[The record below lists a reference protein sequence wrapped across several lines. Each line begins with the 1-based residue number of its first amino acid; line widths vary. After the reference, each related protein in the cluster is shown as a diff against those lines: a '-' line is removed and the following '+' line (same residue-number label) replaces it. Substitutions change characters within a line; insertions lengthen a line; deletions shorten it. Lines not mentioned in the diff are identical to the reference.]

1 MIRVLNKFE
10 PNPYGGVEVDTTSR
24 GGFKDLSPFYLGPY
38 KWIENVGL
46 DDTPFGMI
54 ALNVENLWQYSKVY
68 QQHITGTG
76 NIDPAFFDWRAG
88 GFNKVKADRYP
99 MGKGAKPAFSY
110 WQGEHLDYVTARKKI
125 YIPAYRDLVL
135 QTNSYA
141 MLYQWVMEG
150 RDIILRDFDGYDHV
164 KMGMTLADVVNNPK
178 KSMGHA
184 FIIAGLLTGQINSM
198 L

>member
-10 PNPYGGVEVDTTSR
+10 PNPYGGVEVDTTSH

-38 KWIENVGL
+38 VWKEFNWNAGSPVEMKAMV
-46 DDTPFGMI
+46 M
-54 ALNVENLWQYSKVY
+54 ENLWQYSKVY
-68 QQHITGTG
+68 PNHVNTAGALS
-76 NIDPAFFDWRAG
+76 PEWYKWRDAG
-88 GFNKVKADRYP
+88 FRSTKAERYP
-99 MGKGAKPAFSY
+99 MGKGKKPLYSL
-110 WQGEHLDYVTARKKI
+110 WDGEILDYVTARKKI

-135 QTNSYA
+135 QTKSYA

-164 KMGMTLADVVNNPK
+164 KMGMSLADVANNPK